1 MFANQER
8 VFRQHIKLALKTEK
22 PMVLHLRGPNSLGK
36 LNQKIYTTVR
46 PRNNAALISAIFG
59 ITYFLLIVIPDTS
72 STNQNLTIFSPRK
85 I

>member
-46 PRNNAALISAIFG
+46 PRNNAALICAIFG
-59 ITYFLLIVIPDTS
+59 IQHGFFCHHVTRPHDSAVL
-72 STNQNLTIFSPRK
+72 
-85 I
+85 